1 MGLKD
6 TPNWPQSDPKW
17 LLFGVW
23 EPPWNHGA
31 SRAPNS
37 ALIWSLRVPQRDPF
51 GTPWRPWGPTNPP
64 NSTKNTLK
72 VSIQK
77 HNTKKSR
84 TMTLPNLKKYGFTA
98 VKHTFLEIPLTPKKS
113 LKWPPNDPQT
123 TPKAPHGRQ
132 KAPPGPLKTEQK
144 AHQEKRRLKDLKK
157 NLS

>member
-51 GTPWRPWGPTNPP
+51 GTPWKPWGPTNPP

-98 VKHTFLEIPLTPKKS
+98 IKHTFLEIPLTPKKS
-113 LKWPPNDPQT
+113 LKWPPNDPQSAPWAPKGPSG
-123 TPKAPHGRQ
+123 TPKNRTKSTPR
-132 KAPPGPLKTEQK
+132 KKTPQ
-144 AHQEKRRLKDLKK
+144 RPKK